1 MGALSR
7 ARHGVLLRAQPARPG
22 WQVDIAGPGF
32 QVLSSWPLP
41 TRYRTI
47 SGTSMATPHVAGM
60 AALWAEATG
69 RRGLELWATLCQESQ
84 RLLQPSVDVGSGLCI
99 APQ

>member
-1 MGALSR
+1 M
-7 ARHGVLLRAQPARPG
+7 
-22 WQVDIAGPGF
+22 DIAGPGV
-32 QVLSSWPLP
+32 QVYSSWPLP

-47 SGTSMATPHVAGM
+47 SGTSMATPHVAGI

-69 RRGLELWATLCQESQ
+69 QRGLDLWATMAQESQ
-84 RLLQPSVDVGSGLCI
+84 RLLNPSVDVGGGLCI